1 METKRGRTKRRKTRN
16 ISAVA
21 RYGHEIAVD
30 MTKRVMVLNCFEYLT
45 AKDMKASSWH
55 GSQVNSGKAEA
66 MTSWMEALLVC
77 CPSRRSKASVSIAA
91 ISSRAV
97 MSEGVY
103 GPVKSFS
110 SR

>member
-1 METKRGRTKRRKTRN
+1 MVETKRGRTKRRKTRN

-55 GSQVNSGKAEA
+55 GS
-66 MTSWMEALLVC
+66 
-77 CPSRRSKASVSIAA
+77 
-91 ISSRAV
+91 
-97 MSEGVY
+97 
-103 GPVKSFS
+103 
-110 SR
+110 